1 MNEEEITELKAW
13 REDARRGLEREVELL
28 REKKEQIDEYLK
40 ALDATDGLLAEVED
54 LKGEL
59 ENRQQEV
66 EELTELLERK
76 EAEIAELRRQ
86 LLEAKNWQLET
97 EKVQLE
103 TEKVQLAAEVSA
115 KPTEIHNHFESGS
128 SAQVFNDRV
137 TGRFGRKLN
146 VKKNNKQKKEKK
158 RWKKIARRIL

>member
-1 MNEEEITELKAW
+1 MNREDITELKAW
-13 REDARRGLEREVELL
+13 REDARHGLEREVEQL

-54 LKGEL
+54 QKGEL
-59 ENRQQEV
+59 EDRQQEV
-66 EELTELLERK
+66 DELTELLERK

-86 LLEAKNWQLET
+86 LLEAKNR
-97 EKVQLE
+97 QLE